1 MLAAILAS
9 LALAAVMTLG
19 DFAWAALVVRHTVVK
34 GVIHGAAMCLSIGL
48 AIGIRRHKP
57 AIAAIAG
64 VLIGIAAAG
73 AFYLLAPWLRWGAMF
88 PAWILL
94 WLLFAVLQQRLARGE
109 SLATTA
115 KRGLLAA
122 LLSGLA
128 FYLIS
133 DIWIHEAAH
142 PSMLVHYAAWA
153 FAFVPGFV
161 ALFARTPG
169 PE

>member
-19 DFAWAALVVRHTVVK
+19 DFAWAELVVRHTVLK
-34 GVIHGAAMCLSIGL
+34 GVIHGAAMCLCIGL
-48 AIGIRRHKP
+48 AIGIRSHKP

-64 VLIGIAAAG
+64 LLIGIVAAG

-94 WLLFAVLQQRLARGE
+94 WLLFAVLQQQLARGE
-109 SLATTA
+109 TFATTA

-133 DIWIHEAAH
+133 DIWIHESAH
-142 PSMLVHYAAWA
+142 PSMLVHFGAWA
-153 FAFVPGFV
+153 FAFAPGFL
-161 ALFARTPG
+161 ALFVRTPG
-169 PE
+169 SE